1 MARERGQKIAHALL
15 ERAQLRLDEDLSDER
30 VGSQLDQF
38 LSCGVELEEEEE
50 EMQMKSLSEKQSSSR
65 AEPSEIVRPNQ
76 VVVRLHFVI
85 GKPNGNAKL
94 YATSSTNKPGGR
106 MTGLEKIGSRI

>member
-38 LSCGVELEEEEE
+38 LSCGVELEEE
-50 EMQMKSLSEKQSSSR
+50 MQMKLLSEKRSSSR

-106 MTGLEKIGSRI
+106 MTGLEKISSRI